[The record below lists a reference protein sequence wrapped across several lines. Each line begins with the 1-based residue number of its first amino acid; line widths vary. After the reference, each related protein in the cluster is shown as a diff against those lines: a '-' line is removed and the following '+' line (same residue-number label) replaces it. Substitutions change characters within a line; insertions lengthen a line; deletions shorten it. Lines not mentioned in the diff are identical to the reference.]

1 MQVYKAARSIGME
14 LKEVKTEYRMQEM
27 QKAIQARTESGLTI
41 SEWCQKNNISKG
53 SYYYWLRKIRNRVV
67 EKINSKNEI
76 IEVPIIQQNSSDRNM
91 MPIKI
96 KYKEMEVE
104 IPCGIKT
111 EDIIAILRAVKSC

>member
-1 MQVYKAARSIGME
+1 ME

-96 KYKEMEVE
+96 KYKEMELE